1 MTTTQ
6 TQSFVNL
13 AYTEVS
19 IKTTNT
25 KPHLIFR
32 DGECIDIVWA
42 AAHLTRAQVLEEVRY
57 QMYQT
62 PYDEDLSV
70 RSLN

>member
-19 IKTTNT
+19 VKTTNT

-42 AAHLTRAQVLEEVRY
+42 AAHLTRAQILDEVRY
-57 QMYQT
+57 QMYDI
-62 PYDEDLSV
+62 PFDEDLSIHL
-70 RSLN
+70 LN